1 MVRRLRWARRLAPVA
16 DLVHPIVLAFLAAAF
31 FSRLSGDPVRAV
43 YFAVVGILLAADRLA
58 RRNRRR
64 PTATVLR
71 GPGAM
76 AGVAGLAFSPDSVL
90 SRRAA
95 INRWL
100 VIALPAG
107 LAYAVVVG
115 SFRPYSNAAT
125 ISITLLAVAAVVA
138 AWRTSGG
145 STTEPE
151 RLDGMGM
158 AAWGLLLLGF
168 GVWELIALFM
178 QPAMTTDSPAHPT
191 LSYLANGLLH
201 AWPGRSAVLFA
212 WLALGWYLARL

>member
-1 MVRRLRWARRLAPVA
+1 MWHRLGRARALAPVA
-16 DLVHPIVLAFLAAAF
+16 DVVHPIVLAFLAAAF
-31 FSRLSGDPVRAV
+31 FSRLSGDQVRAI

-58 RRNRRR
+58 GRNRQRSVAAG
-64 PTATVLR
+64 PG

-76 AGVAGLAFSPDSVL
+76 AAVAGPAFSPDSVL
-90 SRRAA
+90 RRRAA
-95 INRWL
+95 TSRLL

-107 LAYAVVVG
+107 VAYAVVVG
-115 SFRPYSNAAT
+115 EFRPYTNPAT
-125 ISITLLAVAAVVA
+125 ISITLLAAAAILV

-151 RLDGMGM
+151 RLNRMGM
-158 AAWGLLLLGF
+158 TAWGLLLLGF

-178 QPAMTTDSPAHPT
+178 QPTMTTDSPAHPT

-201 AWPGRSAVLFA
+201 AWPGRSAVLFV